1 MGYWISESLRKNI
14 ELQFHCLGKEKGRKK
29 KEMAGVVNCC
39 LSSSCFTLQSKLKS
53 LSLKNNINSSPSP
66 YALHQNFSAIKS
78 LSFSYNLSHGLFYK
92 GSLSFSTMTQKP
104 TRRSVVCEVAPKKK
118 ADSAA
123 KRARQAEKRRIYN
136 KSKKSEVKTRMKK
149 VLRALDVLR
158 KKRDAQAGEIFPIEK
173 LIAEAY
179 STIDKAVKVGTL
191 HRNTGARRKSR
202 LARRKKA
209 VEIHHGWYT
218 PAPAAN
224 AA

>member
-1 MGYWISESLRKNI
+1 
-14 ELQFHCLGKEKGRKK
+14 
-29 KEMAGVVNCC
+29 MASTAVNCC
-39 LSSSCFTLQSKLKS
+39 FSSSCFTLQSNPKT
-53 LSLKNNINSSPSP
+53 LSLKNNINSSSF
-66 YALHQNFSAIKS
+66 ALNQNFSAFKA
-78 LSFSYNLSHGLFYK
+78 LSFSNNISHNLFGK
-92 GSLSFSTMTQKP
+92 GNLSFSTMKQKP
-104 TRRSVVCEVAPKKK
+104 IHRSVVVCEAAPKKK

-136 KSKKSEVKTRMKK
+136 KAKKSEVKTRMKK
-149 VLRALDVLR
+149 VLEALDVLR
-158 KKRDAQAGEIFPIEK
+158 KKTDAEAEEIFPVEK

-179 STIDKAVKVGTL
+179 SVIDKAVKVGTL

-218 PAPAAN
+218 PAPAEN